1 MRIFRRALML
11 AALALALGVADAQA
25 NPTPTATPTAT
36 ATASSTATATPSATP
51 TIPWQPTTQNS
62 HGQKWTGSG
71 NWIAPGEATEE
82 PAGAPAPNSQQ

>member
-1 MRIFRRALML
+1 MKTFLRALML

-36 ATASSTATATPSATP
+36 STASSTATATPSATP
-51 TIPWQPTTQNS
+51 TIPWQPTAQNS

-71 NWIAPGEATEE
+71 NWPMPGEAGEMGV
-82 PAGAPAPNSQQ
+82 GAPAPNSQQ